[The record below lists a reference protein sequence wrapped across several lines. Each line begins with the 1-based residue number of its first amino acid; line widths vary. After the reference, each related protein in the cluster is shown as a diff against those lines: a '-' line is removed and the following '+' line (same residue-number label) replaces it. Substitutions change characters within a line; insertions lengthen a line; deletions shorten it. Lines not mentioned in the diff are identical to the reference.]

1 MPDARGRR
9 GEGFY
14 IAPMTDLLLAGD
26 VGGTNVRLRTV
37 RAGDPSTPVRETV
50 YRDTRID
57 DALAQFIAG
66 IDGGVRAAG
75 LGCAGRV
82 VDGDVR
88 MTNRPGEAITNER
101 VAASLNLP
109 PGRVTLVNDMVAHV
123 AGLDAC
129 ETIDLRPGEPEGDV
143 EGVVMAGTGLG
154 VGIRVKVGP
163 DWLPL
168 PSEGGH
174 LDYGPPTPG
183 LARLRDVWLRLKGGT
198 RVSWENL
205 ASGPGLPVLY
215 AAAVDPD
222 RPESVELPKPE
233 HVTAAVVGG
242 EAGGVDPAAARQA
255 VEWHLALVGARG
267 GNLCLGTLATRGVVF
282 GGGLLNALFDA
293 DPALVRDTLVPAFD
307 ACGPDVLRGT
317 MTDTPLRLLRTAD
330 SGLIGAAVLASA
342 RDEARP

>member
-1 MPDARGRR
+1 MS
-9 GEGFY
+9 
-14 IAPMTDLLLAGD
+14 DLLLAGD

-57 DALAQFIAG
+57 DALAEFIDG

-109 PGRVTLVNDMVAHV
+109 PTRVALVNDMVAHV

-129 ETIDLRPGEPEGDV
+129 GMIDLRPGEPEGDV
-143 EGVVMAGTGLG
+143 EGVIMAGTGLG
-154 VGIRVKVGP
+154 VGIRVKVGNG
-163 DWLPL
+163 WIPL

-174 LDYGPPTPG
+174 LDYGPPTPE
-183 LARLRDVWLRLKGGT
+183 LARLRDVWLRLRGGS

-215 AAAVDPD
+215 AAASDAD
-222 RPESVELPKPE
+222 YGELPKPE

-242 EAGGVDPAAARQA
+242 DAGGLDPAAARRA
-255 VEWHLALVGARG
+255 VAWHLALVGARG

-293 DPALVRDTLVPAFD
+293 DPALVRETLVPAFD

-317 MTDTPLRLLRTAD
+317 MTGTPLRLLRTAD
-330 SGLIGAAVLASA
+330 SGLIGAAVLASGVA
-342 RDEARP
+342 